1 MFYTS
6 FFFGVGFEKF
16 MVGTIKILSG
26 RSKENSQEMKTG
38 SDCNKTIPSLLAQCL
53 ETAFP

>member
-6 FFFGVGFEKF
+6 FFFGIGSEKF
-16 MVGTIKILSG
+16 VVGTIKILSG

-38 SDCNKTIPSLLAQCL
+38 FKPYPHC
-53 ETAFP
+53 